1 MKIHKEQFNEALR
14 KSETKLRI
22 LAESSPDYIT
32 MLDLDFKIR
41 YINRVELGFSKED
54 MIGVP
59 YYNLL
64 PKNQQALAKRIY
76 EEIVEKGETKTFETW
91 ITAPDGIKRYFE
103 STMAPIVDEGNIIG
117 VIVNTRE
124 ISSGKE
130 VEKALRESEERFRQ
144 IAFLISDL
152 IYEWDVKTDRLTW
165 FGDIDTALG
174 FNKGEI
180 DHTIEAWFDLIHPD
194 DKQRLLKAIE
204 YHRETGEPIDI
215 EYKIVKKNG
224 VVRFWKDRGIAIM
237 DKNGKPLKLI
247 GACTDITEKKHVED
261 ELLLSDEL
269 LKQMPDAILLVD
281 ENAKILRW
289 MGKAEKMFGYSAAE
303 TIGRNVSLIQKNP
316 NDQIEIEK
324 ALDLTGEF
332 YDEIICIKKDKTEIP
347 VELIVKSIYNNNGER
362 IALIS
367 IYRDIAIRKK
377 AEKAHL
383 EYLTYQSNFIYM
395 ISHELRTPLTV
406 IRGYADFLGKN
417 IETLDSVR
425 INQSI
430 KAIIKNTDRLEALIS
445 DVLDLNLIEKELFTL
460 NLEIFNFI
468 DFIMEIIANYKIILK
483 DQLTFIPYFSDV
495 PIFVNGDMIRLQ
507 QVFDNII
514 SNAIKFTSE
523 EERQITISIEI
534 LNNDVRAII
543 SDNGAGIDKNNIETI
558 FDQFTSFRTTYS
570 VKGTGVGLYI
580 SKEIIADHGGSLYAE
595 SAGVGKGSSFYIDF
609 PFIQTDKNPV
619 S

>member
-347 VELIVKSIYNNNGER
+347 VELIVKNIHNNHGER
-362 IALIS
+362 IATIS

-425 INQSI
+425 TNQSI

-460 NLEIFNFI
+460 NLEMFNFI

>member
-347 VELIVKSIYNNNGER
+347 VELIVKNIHNNHGER
-362 IALIS
+362 IATIS